1 MSSKKHLHDN
11 LKNVLHTPKTRLFFI
26 SSEIADLIAEA
37 RIFFLILLICYSFYI
52 IPPCPNIIFM
62 FEINEAVLVL

>member
-11 LKNVLHTPKTRLFFI
+11 LKNVLHTPKARLFFI

-37 RIFFLILLICYSFYI
+37 RKFFLILLSCYSFYI

-62 FEINEAVLVL
+62 FEINEAVQVL

>member
-37 RIFFLILLICYSFYI
+37 RIFFLILLSCYSFYI
-52 IPPCPNIIFM
+52 IPPCLNIIFM
-62 FEINEAVLVL
+62 FEINEAVQVL